1 MAPVTLAVVALL
13 ALLVFLLLSAVL
25 ELFRDV
31 QQLRDALGILDRPL
45 DVALG
50 DIAGSSPSAFG
61 LPIALDEEPFA
72 IVLFLHESC
81 GTCRALATAL
91 DGRVPE
97 GLWIVMEARTP
108 ESAKEFLTRF
118 GVPWEGSPRVIID
131 SERQVADRL
140 GLNIASV
147 GLRIQNGTIVNA
159 STIPS
164 TRYLGSL
171 LPGSLRLGQPTGQTT
186 TR

>member
-1 MAPVTLAVVALL
+1 MAPLTLTVVAIL
-13 ALLVFLLLSAVL
+13 ALLIFLLLGAVL

-50 DIAGSSPSAFG
+50 EVAGATPSAYG
-61 LPIALDEEPFA
+61 LPTALDEEPFA
-72 IVLFLHESC
+72 IVLFLHDSC
-81 GTCRALATAL
+81 GTCRTLAAAL
-91 DGRVPE
+91 DGHVPE

-108 ESAKEFLTRF
+108 ESAKAFLTRF

-131 SERQVADRL
+131 SEQQVADRL

-147 GLRIQNGTIVNA
+147 GLRIQNGTIVSA

-164 TRYLGSL
+164 TRYLGSV
-171 LPGSLRLGQPTGQTT
+171 LPGSLRLRRAGMSHAAS
-186 TR
+186 